1 MKKNMGT
8 LDKVIRIALAAVVVI
23 LLATR
28 QLSGA
33 AAIVLGILATVFV
46 ITSLVGTCPTLSA
59 IQDRHQG
66 QAQKLNLTFMPARQN
81 TSKAAGPGPAAF
93 FYPAGNMLSS
103 SLQEN
108 RFCLAR
114 AVEVKYD
121 RTVVRQY

>member
-46 ITSLVGTCPTLSA
+46 ITSLVGTCPLYLPFKIDT
-59 IQDRHQG
+59 RG
-66 QAQKLNLTFMPARQN
+66 KRKN
-81 TSKAAGPGPAAF
+81 
-93 FYPAGNMLSS
+93 
-103 SLQEN
+103 
-108 RFCLAR
+108 
-114 AVEVKYD
+114 
-121 RTVVRQY
+121 